1 MSRIFLVA
9 ISVSILFGSAP
20 LWAQPDFTQSDVYQ
34 VGDDGDYLALDATNA
49 DPGPAG
55 NGVTWDFS
63 DLPRTPD
70 GDFTVFYRDPG
81 TAPNGNQFPEANL
94 VAVRDAGPIDA
105 YTFFSSTPQ
114 RFRLEGLDLPDLGVV
129 NYSDK
134 NIWVNFPLSF
144 NETQTDDFV
153 GTYNLTVEGFNVT
166 ANRTGSLTTKYD
178 GFGTLILPGG
188 TQIQNVRR
196 LKLDQVVDDV
206 ISVSGISVTTTVETT
221 TYIFFAQGE
230 RRHVFQ
236 FTLGETTVSP
246 PGQVVSSAVASYLG
260 DAGGQNPPPMTA
272 TRRGA
277 HLTAQNGSFESEILI
292 HNPEMTQQTLSL
304 HPLDGDGGALAAVD
318 VTVAGLGTS
327 RSPQQNYFS
336 TAAQSFSVEGCDSCI
351 FSVGYRANIPDA
363 STAQVHQAERF
374 ENEFYFYPGEWE
386 YLFDGAAII
395 NAGDAA
401 ADITATQL
409 SDDGDVLA
417 TVTLEES
424 LAPGGKHLR
433 LFNDLFTNTPESIIR
448 LNSTQPMAVMILRI
462 STDGRFLYH
471 NLPLPE
477 QPGIGVQRWLAHI
490 TSETGGFDT
499 DVYIH
504 NTSDSDRTS
513 TFHTCAEDGTPLDV
527 VSVTVPGNSTRRF
540 AKTDLFD
547 PDTSHAFVTGPTDS
561 LVTLGYRSRV
571 PDSSTAMVHEAP
583 PVGTSFTIYPG
594 EWSQIFDGLAMVNL
608 GNDNAAITLKQIGDN
623 GQELNSVVLTGSLAP
638 HAKYLNVL
646 EGLIPE
652 NSNSILVVESTQ
664 PLALLSLRLSKD
676 SRYLYENPPLP
687 QE

>member
-1 MSRIFLVA
+1 MFRKILLA
-9 ISVSILFGSAP
+9 ISFLGISGSVH
-20 LWAQPDFTQSDVYQ
+20 LWAQPDFTQADVYQ
-34 VGDDGDYLALDATNA
+34 VGDDGDYLALGATTA
-49 DPGPAG
+49 QPGPAG

-63 DLPRTPD
+63 DLSRTPSE
-70 GDFTVFYRDPG
+70 DFSVFYRDPS
-81 TAPNGNQFPEANL
+81 TAPNGDQFPQANL
-94 VAVRDAGPIDA
+94 VAVQNAGPIDA
-105 YTFFSSTPQ
+105 YTFFSTSPQ
-114 RFRLEGLDLPDLGVV
+114 RFVLEGLDLPELGVV
-129 NYSDK
+129 TYSDK
-134 NIWVNFPLSF
+134 SVWVDFPLSF
-144 NETQTDDFV
+144 DETQTDDFV
-153 GTYNLTVEGFNVT
+153 GMYTFTVPPISGVS
-166 ANRTGSLTTKYD
+166 NRTGSLTAKYD

-188 TQIQNVRR
+188 ATVENVRR
-196 LKLDQVVDDV
+196 LRFDQIVVDQ
-206 ISVSGISVTTTVETT
+206 ISALGITITVETT
-221 TYIFFAQGE
+221 TYSFFAVGD

-236 FTLGETTVSP
+236 LTLADTSISP
-246 PGQVVSSAVASYLG
+246 PGDTISSKVASYRS

-272 TRRGA
+272 SRRGT
-277 HLTAQNGSFESEILI
+277 HLTNQSGSFESEILI
-292 HNPEMTQQTLSL
+292 HNPEMTSRTLTL
-304 HPLDGDGGALAAVD
+304 QPLAGDGSALPTVA
-318 VTVAGLGTS
+318 VTVPGMGTS

-336 TAAQSFSVEGCDSCI
+336 AAARSFSASGCDSCI
-351 FSVGYRANIPDA
+351 FSVGYRAAIADA
-363 STAQVHQAERF
+363 STAQVHQTERL
-374 ENEFYFYPGEWE
+374 EQEFYFYPGEWD

-395 NAGDAA
+395 NAGDSAA
-401 ADITATQL
+401 EITATQL
-409 SDDGDVLA
+409 SDDGEVLG
-417 TVTLEES
+417 TVTLEEN

-433 LFNDLFTNTPESIIR
+433 LFNDLFTNTPESMIR

-477 QPGIGVQRWLAHI
+477 QPAIGAQRWLAHI
-490 TSETGGFDT
+490 TSEIGGFDT

-504 NTSDSDRTS
+504 NTSNSDRTS
-513 TFHTCAEDGTPLDV
+513 TFHTCDVDGLPLDI

-547 PDTSHAFVTGPTDS
+547 PDTSHAFVTGPTDI

-571 PDSSTAMVHEAP
+571 PDSSAAMVHEAP

-594 EWSQIFDGLAMVNL
+594 EWSVIFDGLAMVNL
-608 GNDNAAITLKQIGDN
+608 GGANATITLKQIGDN
-623 GQELNSVVLTGSLAP
+623 GQELNSGVLTSTLAP

-652 NSNSILVVESTQ
+652 DSNSILRVESTQ